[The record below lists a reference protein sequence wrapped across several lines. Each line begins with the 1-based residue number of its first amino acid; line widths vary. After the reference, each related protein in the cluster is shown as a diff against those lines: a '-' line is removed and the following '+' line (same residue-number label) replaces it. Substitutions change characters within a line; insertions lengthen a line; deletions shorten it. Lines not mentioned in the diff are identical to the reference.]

1 MADEIN
7 VKNTEFIL
15 IDENNRLITSS
26 LSYEDLVYSFI
37 ISLNHL
43 PEMTSYVHED
53 SEKYQTIKI
62 NNFQTGFN
70 DKEVSCLING
80 YLILDNNTYT
90 IVQFNIDLLNE

>member
-43 PEMTSYVHED
+43 PEITSYVHED

-90 IVQFNIDLLNE
+90 IVQFNVDLLTE

>member
-1 MADEIN
+1 MAENVN

-15 IDENNRLITSS
+15 LDENNRLITSS

-43 PEMTSYVHED
+43 PEITSYVHED
-53 SEKYQTIKI
+53 GEKYQTIKL
-62 NNFQTGFN
+62 NNFQTGFK
-70 DKEVSCLING
+70 DKEVACLING